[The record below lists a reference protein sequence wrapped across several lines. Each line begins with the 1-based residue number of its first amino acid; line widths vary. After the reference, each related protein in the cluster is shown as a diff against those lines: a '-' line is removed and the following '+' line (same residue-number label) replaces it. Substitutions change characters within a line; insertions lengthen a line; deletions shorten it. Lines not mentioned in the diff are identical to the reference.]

1 MGGILFLDVR
11 DRSGIVQVVTSPDS
25 FPKAHAVAEDLKA
38 EWVVSV
44 EGPVQER
51 LQPNPNIPTGNVEI
65 IAESIDV
72 LNRVTK
78 LLPFEVS
85 SDVAPKEEL
94 RLRHRVVD
102 LRRHQMQSNLLL
114 RHKVTRAFR
123 DFLEQE
129 DFIEVETPILN
140 RSSPEGA
147 RDFLVPARIIPKAMY
162 ALPQSPQLFKQLLM
176 VSGYE
181 RYYQIARCFR
191 DEDLRAD
198 RQPEFTQVD
207 LEVSFMSAEGIMA
220 LMENLVAHVLREA
233 GRPGVKTPFARMPY
247 AEAMESYGTDKPDLR
262 FGLLQ
267 YDLSDIL
274 SKCECKIFTGAV
286 EGGGTVKGLVVPDGK
301 RVSNSRLKPKGD
313 VANEAV
319 AAGSQGVLFLRV
331 NEDAMEGSPPVKKGV
346 SDEEFQ
352 RILERTG
359 AGDGALIIL
368 VAGEAA
374 TVHKSLDVVRQ
385 FLGKSLGLLDEN
397 ASQDALVWITD
408 FPMFEWLPDQQ
419 RYQALHHPFTA
430 PIEEEGVGLHDS
442 RAHAYDL
449 VYNGYEVGGG
459 SLRNHQKDVQL
470 EIFKAIGLCDEEIG
484 NDFGYLL
491 DALESGAPPHGGM
504 AFGLD
509 RLVMLLAGQESIR
522 DVIAFPKTTQGG
534 CSLTGSPSVVGDDQL
549 GELRISFNDDEEEGD
564 GQGERG
570 I

>member
-233 GRPGVKTPFARMPY
+233 GRPDVKTPFARMPY

-286 EGGGTVKGLVVPDGK
+286 EGGGIVKGLVVPDGK

-359 AGDGALIIL
+359 AGDGDLIIL
-368 VAGEAA
+368 VAGETA

-430 PIEEEGVGLHDS
+430 PIEEEGVGLYDS

>member
-233 GRPGVKTPFARMPY
+233 GRPDVKTPFARMPY

-286 EGGGTVKGLVVPDGK
+286 EGGGIVKGLVVPDGK

-359 AGDGALIIL
+359 AGDGDLIIL
-368 VAGEAA
+368 VAGETA
-374 TVHKSLDVVRQ
+374 TVHKTLDVVRQ
-385 FLGKSLGLLDEN
+385 FLGKSLGFLDEN

>member
-220 LMENLVAHVLREA
+220 LMENLVVHVLREA
-233 GRPGVKTPFARMPY
+233 GRPDVKTPFARMPY

-274 SKCECKIFTGAV
+274 SMCECKIFTGAV
-286 EGGGTVKGLVVPDGK
+286 EGGGIVKGLVVPDGK

-359 AGDGALIIL
+359 AGDGDLIIL
-368 VAGEAA
+368 VAGETA
-374 TVHKSLDVVRQ
+374 TVHKTLDVVRQ

-397 ASQDALVWITD
+397 SSQDALVWITD

-430 PIEEEGVGLHDS
+430 PIEEEGVGLYDS